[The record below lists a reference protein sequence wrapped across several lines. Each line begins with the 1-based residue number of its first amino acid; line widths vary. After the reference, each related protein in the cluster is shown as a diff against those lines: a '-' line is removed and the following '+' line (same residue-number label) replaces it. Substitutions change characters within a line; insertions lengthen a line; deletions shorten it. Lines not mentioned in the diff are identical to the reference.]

1 MRIVLFILSV
11 LAVLIGVATVV
22 LAQTVT
28 HEILAGAFF
37 VVAAILFIGAAI
49 VDAIARLSERM
60 NRAQGAAVKYVDPAR
75 REPEVNAAALDVLM
89 QSGRFRKPPT

>member
-1 MRIVLFILSV
+1 MRNVLFILSV
-11 LAVLIGVATVV
+11 VAALIGVATVV

-28 HEILAGAFF
+28 HEILAGVFF
-37 VVAAILFIGAAI
+37 VIAAIFFIGAAI

-60 NRAQGAAVKYVDPAR
+60 IGAQGPAVKYVDPGR